1 MRVIIT
7 GGTGL
12 IGRALT
18 ASLAADDHEVYVLSR
33 DPSRRVGLPATAKL
47 VQWDGH
53 SSASWQSVVDGAD
66 AVVNLAGESIADAR
80 WTDERKKR
88 IYASRINT
96 GKAVMDA
103 LAAATVKPRVLV
115 QASAVGYYGPHGDE
129 VLTEAGAPG
138 KDFLAQVCFD
148 WEASTVNAAR
158 MGIRR
163 PVIRTGIV
171 LSNEG
176 GAWPK
181 IVLPF
186 RLFAGGPMGDG
197 RQFWPWIHMDDQI
210 RAIRFVMQ
218 HGDADGP
225 FNLSAPEPLT
235 NQDFAKTLGKVMSR
249 PAFMPAPAIA
259 IRLAFGEMATVLLD
273 GQRALPS
280 RLEELGFRFIY
291 PTAETAF
298 RALLQ

>member
-18 ASLAADDHEVYVLSR
+18 SSLAADDHEVYVLSR
-33 DPSRRVGLPATAKL
+33 DPSRHVDLPATAKL
-47 VQWDGH
+47 VQWDGL
-53 SSASWQSVVDGAD
+53 SPAGWQSIVDGAD
-66 AVVNLAGESIADAR
+66 AVVNLAGEGIADAR

-88 IYASRINT
+88 IYAGRINA
-96 GKAVMDA
+96 GKAVIDA
-103 LAAATVKPRVLV
+103 LAAASVKPRVLV

-129 VLTEAGAPG
+129 VLTEASAPG

-148 WEASTVNAAR
+148 WEASTAAAPR
-158 MGIRR
+158 IGIRR

-171 LSNEG
+171 LSNQG

-186 RLFAGGPMGDG
+186 KLFAGGPMGDG
-197 RQFWPWIHMDDQI
+197 RQYWPWIHMDDQI

-218 HGDADGP
+218 HADADGP
-225 FNLSAPEPLT
+225 FNLTAPEPLT
-235 NQDFAKTLGKVMSR
+235 NKDFAKTLGKVMRR
-249 PAFMPAPAIA
+249 PAFIPAPGVA
-259 IRLAFGEMATVLLD
+259 IRIAFGEMATMLLD
-273 GQRALPS
+273 GQRALP
-280 RLEELGFRFIY
+280 RHLEMLGFQFTH